1 MNIPKNGKYLWLPI
15 LYDCVGKIKPTR
27 VVEIGPGKG
36 STTITMAQA
45 LKELKIDG
53 HINSYDIWD
62 DGYWGNY

>member
-1 MNIPKNGKYLWLPI
+1 M
-15 LYDCVGKIKPTR
+15 GKIKPTR